1 MKESVSVIQRV
12 IRAWHARKYVA
23 NMKYSA
29 VKIQVHI
36 IFLPYFEDVL
46 LLGLLVKVSFHLV
59 LTTGS
64 MICVCIS

>member
-1 MKESVSVIQRV
+1 MKESLSVIQRV

-36 IFLPYFEDVL
+36 IFLPYFVL